1 MEKEEKEKNYGYK
14 AVIIILT
21 TLLIFSNVIQFTE
34 NSDTVED
41 LEKQLSSLY
50 SQMSGIYA
58 EELDVDYL
66 YMKSIEPMGF
76 INYTTITDATGDTR
90 GVRSIIYN
98 GIFYKLSKEQANRSI
113 EIWEGRYICDA
124 VFSFDNAAAND
135 CKPMQ
140 AGKLYRM
147 YYYYRGY
154 DFLSII
160 YYEEVETGKIY

>member
-58 EELDVDYL
+58 DELDVDYL

>member
-1 MEKEEKEKNYGYK
+1 
-14 AVIIILT
+14 
-21 TLLIFSNVIQFTE
+21 
-34 NSDTVED
+34 
-41 LEKQLSSLY
+41 
-50 SQMSGIYA
+50 MSGIYA
-58 EELDVDYL
+58 EEPIVLDHFADELDVDYL